1 MNIGTFFNKP
11 EPEGEDK
18 VEEEDESENS
28 IDEYLDKESEYGTFE
43 SEKEPSTN
51 NANRGNGSYLDKV
64 MSKDQQKN
72 FETKRLSV
80 SKYGIKQVSQIK

>member
-28 IDEYLDKESEYGTFE
+28 IDEYLDKESEYGTFD

-51 NANRGNGSYLDKV
+51 N
-64 MSKDQQKN
+64 
-72 FETKRLSV
+72 
-80 SKYGIKQVSQIK
+80 